1 MKKNTY
7 KRIITIGTLLVFIGL
22 VVTPAINAR
31 VAVSYNNMNQLIET
45 NTRSTNSDEYK
56 LLILTPTKFEKSLQ
70 KLVDHKNAN
79 DMPTI
84 LVTLDEVYDQI
95 TEGRDD
101 AEKIKYFIKY
111 AIEEWSIEYVLL
123 VGGMKGQ
130 GTFLKYLLYREFPWY
145 LPVRYV
151 FVEDDFED
159 RYLSDLYFADI
170 YDNEGNFSSWDS
182 DNDGRFGEWF
192 SDEVAEDVDIDLYP
206 DVAVGRIPARYGF
219 EVSMVVKRI
228 INYEENTYGQD
239 WFDNMVVVAGDT
251 YLESSNPNWTGNE
264 GEIYAEE
271 ALNMTGFDP
280 VRLYTSD
287 GSFTCPDDVYNAV
300 NQGCGLLY
308 FAGHGNPQLWATHPP
323 NEFAWIYGPSI
334 DNMYKFKNKNK
345 LPVCVVSGCHNSQFD
360 VSLLKYL
367 DETARYHSENAPEC
381 WGWWITRAFRG
392 GSVATIGVS
401 ALGLTKE
408 DKPSFDGGINWL
420 EVKFFDHF
428 GNNDTTILGDT
439 WSAAI
444 ETYLDV
450 YSPID
455 WNTLGGFNSELKQ
468 YHSDSFVD
476 VKVVQ
481 SWVLFGDPSLRV
493 GGIQ

>member
-1 MKKNTY
+1 MKKDTY
-7 KRIITIGTLLVFIGL
+7 KKIITSGIVLVFLGL
-22 VVTPAINAR
+22 VITPAINAS
-31 VAVSYNNMNQLIET
+31 VTVPYYFKNQLKET
-45 NTRSTNSDEYK
+45 NIVSSNFDDYK
-56 LLILTPTKFEKSLQ
+56 LLIITPGKFAKSLQ
-70 KLVDHKNAN
+70 PLVDHKNASN
-79 DMPTI
+79 MPTVF
-84 LVTLDEVYDQI
+84 VTLDEVYNQI
-95 TEGRDD
+95 SEGRDD
-101 AEKIKYFIKY
+101 AEKVKYFIKG
-111 AIEEWSIEYVLL
+111 AIESWGIEYVLL

-130 GTFLKYLLYREFPWY
+130 GSLLRYLIYREFPWHF
-145 LPVRYV
+145 PVRYV
-151 FVEDDFED
+151 YMEDDFED

-192 SDEVAEDVDIDLYP
+192 GDEAEDKDIDLYP

-219 EVSMVVKRI
+219 EVSTVVKRI
-228 INYEENTYGQD
+228 IDYEENTYGKD
-239 WFDNMVVVAGDT
+239 WFNKMVVVAGDT
-251 YLESSNPNWTGNE
+251 YLESGNPNWTGYE

-271 ALNMTGFDP
+271 ALNMTGFEP

-287 GSFTCPDDVYNAV
+287 GSFTGPSDVFNAV

-308 FAGHGNPQLWATHPP
+308 FVGHGNPQLWSTHPP
-323 NEFAWIYGPSI
+323 DEFVWIHGPNI
-334 DNMYKFKNKNK
+334 YDMYKFKNNNM

-367 DETARYHSENAPEC
+367 DEIARYHSENAPEC
-381 WGWWITRAFRG
+381 WSWWITRAFRG

-408 DKPSFDGGINWL
+408 DKPSFAGGINWL
-420 EVKFFDHF
+420 EVKFFDHY
-428 GNNDTTILGDT
+428 GQNDTTILGDT
-439 WSAAI
+439 WSAAL

-455 WNTLGGFNSELKQ
+455 WNTPAGFNSELGY

-481 SWVLFGDPSLRV
+481 SWVLFGDPSLRI